1 MIKQKY
7 ARFKLWLADQFEKR
21 PMETIAGSLAVLTG
35 MVKLIDAVA
44 KFINALTWKREVKR
58 REKLHK

>member
-1 MIKQKY
+1 
-7 ARFKLWLADQFEKR
+7 
-21 PMETIAGSLAVLTG
+21 METIAGSLAVLTG

-44 KFINALTWKREVKR
+44 KFQNAQTWKREVKR

>member
-7 ARFKLWLADQFEKR
+7 ARFKLWLADQFENHS
-21 PMETIAGSLAVLTG
+21 MESIVGALAVLTG
-35 MVKLIDAVA
+35 MVQLITAVS